1 MRPLLLGSLL
11 LFLCFG
17 GAFQAQAAEPVM
29 STYESYPIFTVNPVK
44 PNILIILDNSGS
56 MNFNAYGSY
65 PGDGAEVT
73 DEPYAGAPYKPIIET
88 RVSGSSNDAEQNMTG
103 NNVYYDN
110 GDLDLGRFSTNG
122 DKSSVGLRFQ
132 DIQIPPGSTIT
143 RAYIEFTA
151 IANTAGAMSV
161 SIAGEDVDDAATF
174 TTAASSI
181 SSRTKTSQT
190 VTWSPA
196 DWVTN
201 VTYQTAELKDVVQ
214 EVVDRAGWLSGNDMG
229 FIFSSIAASVN
240 VRNAYAYDQNTT
252 KAPKLHIEYT
262 QDANTKYYGYF
273 NPDWFYQYSA
283 NKFSHKY
290 KKIGYASATCPTSWE
305 VKTTA
310 TVTAGGA
317 ATQCLT
323 DASIVSEAIWDGNW
337 LNWATMRR
345 IDVARKVIM
354 GGKAT
359 ARTGG
364 GNQTL
369 YGEDPA
375 QASRTFMRKF
385 NSTVASAVSPYDNN
399 RMYGVKGG
407 YLYVDHDADNDPFEN
422 GSIKFSLAIDTNQLF
437 EPEIF
442 VNGNLSGVLQKVG
455 EDKAWWGNEFF
466 YAGTGNNLEGGKIV
480 SSVGTNLTTL
490 VTDLQNTGADT
501 WTPLAEAYYVAMQ
514 YYKQQSADTT
524 LGYHGQ
530 ATGTLNNTNDPYYH
544 NSDFV
549 PCSQSFVLMLTDGAS
564 TKDARIPAGLKS
576 TDGDANDNTS
586 CNETTGAN
594 CDYPD
599 GGTDFLDDVAL
610 YARTHDLRA
619 DLDGDQNLILYTVY
633 AFGNDSNARGLL
645 WDAAKNGGF
654 TDKNGNNLPDLTEE
668 WDSNNDGDP
677 DTYFEAANGYKLE
690 SKILAAIN
698 DILRRAASGTAVS
711 VLATS
716 SEGEGNLV
724 QAYFRP
730 VITNGLVDTKWLG
743 YLQSLW
749 VDSKG
754 YLREDSNGNHTLD
767 LGTDKPIAYVI
778 DANGNTVV
786 NKYAVTDADP
796 YPDLTVDIPQA
807 FTLNDIKPVWE
818 AGDVL
823 TRTNPTDRKI
833 FTSIEGAAPAATSL
847 FGGVKFNNDTVALS
861 NFIKPFLGVKDATAW
876 SYLGTTP
883 DNRANNLIHFIRGND
898 TGFSGTAN
906 IRQRGFN
913 GSVWRLGDIVNSTP
927 VAIAVPPDNYGTIYS
942 DQSYQAF
949 YEFNKTRADRETVI
963 YVGSND
969 GMLHAFTSWQ
979 YDAVTRQFNKPFG
992 AGATE
997 EIGAELWAY
1006 VPRALLPHLKW
1017 LASPDYSHVFY
1028 VDLKPKVIDAKIFYN
1043 TLGDSTSGIIADGY
1057 HPNGWGT
1064 ILVGGLRTGGKS
1076 ISVTDDFDYNAG
1088 TADTTKTFTSSYFAI
1103 DISNPRSPKLLWE
1116 KTYGGL
1122 NLNISEPTLL
1132 KIDDK
1137 WFLTFGSGP
1146 ETYDGTST
1154 TKGHVFVVDLT
1165 TGTPYK
1171 NGANDWLFE
1180 TAEAKAFMSGS
1191 ASLDKGLNYST
1202 DAVYFGETYENAGG
1216 WDGAMYKVTIPWK
1229 CTTAP
1234 CTLYDNYGDITKGDY
1249 IDNPL
1254 DATQPW
1260 TFDKIF
1266 SSPSPITA
1274 PPSLSLDFADNVWI
1288 YFGTGRYFSQADK
1301 STTDTQYLFGIK
1313 DQFFKKLKYNPLP
1326 APGAWANSTYYH
1338 NYASVSPAL
1347 TTANLFDG
1355 DSVKVIFPWGCDE
1368 APAGDCSGVP
1378 AGQVG
1383 DIYNNGSCVCA
1394 YAWPSLICTA
1404 VAPADQAFCDSFES
1418 DPTKVGD
1425 PDGTGRC
1432 SCVTYVEPS
1441 WGGIA
1446 KVPGGCDTVPFGVVA
1461 DTATCKSLYW
1471 RATGSTDG
1479 ACDNIPFGTVGSF
1492 DQSTTPATL
1501 AGSTCVTEEV
1511 APPAYSCTARPV
1523 GNCAAPPIAV
1533 GEEGDIRGDGG
1544 SCTCGYFTCTDNVA
1558 GAVDGCD
1565 DLNFSTLSTI
1575 NNFPDV
1581 QGDNSCLC
1589 SFAASATAVVVDD
1602 TGLNL
1607 QSFNELLDS
1616 ARTKEGWM
1624 RTLPEPKERSLSKP
1638 SLLGG
1643 LALFTTHVPNQDV
1656 CSFGGQSNLYAL
1668 YFETGTAYKKPVFD
1682 NGFDTVGGLTVVR
1695 DKLRLGL
1702 GIASSVGIH
1711 VGKQEGGKA
1720 TGFIQQSTGAIERLN
1735 LDPAFNIRSGFTSW
1749 EER

>member
-1 MRPLLLGSLL
+1 MKPLLLGSLIL
-11 LFLCFG
+11 TLCLSS
-17 GAFQAQAAEPVM
+17 AFHGMAAEPSM

-65 PGDGAEVT
+65 PGDGGLVT
-73 DEPYAGAPYKPIIET
+73 DEPFAGAPYEPVIET
-88 RVSGSSNDAEQNMTG
+88 SISASNDDAESNKNGGAAWYNNNDLDIGRFDG
-103 NNVYYDN
+103 NNN
-110 GDLDLGRFSTNG
+110 TESAL
-122 DKSSVGLRFQ
+122 GLRFNNLT
-132 DIQIPPGSTIT
+132 IPPNSQIT
-143 RAYIEFTA
+143 AAYIEFKA
-151 IANTAGAMSV
+151 KIASDAAAVNLQ
-161 SIAGEDVDDAATF
+161 IAGEDIDDAPTF
-174 TTAASSI
+174 TTANNNITGRTQTTSKASWSI
-181 SSRTKTSQT
+181 AGQ
-190 VTWSPA
+190 
-196 DWVTN
+196 WVAN
-201 VTYQTAELKDVVQ
+201 NSYQTSDIKGVIQ
-214 EVVDRAGWLSGNDMG
+214 EIVDRDGWTSGNSMAFIIQNDSANPSNAWRAAKPFDG
-229 FIFSSIAASVN
+229 FGIAES
-240 VRNAYAYDQNTT
+240 
-252 KAPKLHIEYT
+252 PKLHIEYT
-262 QDANTKYYGYF
+262 QAATTKYYGYF
-273 NPDWFYQYSA
+273 NPDWFYQYSS

-290 KKIGYASATCPTSWE
+290 KKINYATATCPTSWE
-305 VKTTA
+305 VQTAA

-323 DASIVSEAIWDGNW
+323 DANIVAEAIWDGNW

-369 YGEDPA
+369 YGENPA
-375 QASRTFMRKF
+375 QASRTFIRNF
-385 NSTVASAVSPYDNN
+385 DSTGGAAVSPYDGNYW
-399 RMYGVKGG
+399 YGLKDG
-407 YLYVDHDADNDPFEN
+407 YLYADNDNGPFTSYTERYN
-422 GSIKFSLAIDTNQLF
+422 LAIDTNQLF

-442 VNGNLSGVLQKVG
+442 VDGNLSGVLQKIG

-480 SSVGTNLTTL
+480 SAVDTNLTTL
-490 VTDLQNTGADT
+490 ITDLQNTGADT
-501 WTPLAEAYYVAMQ
+501 WTPLAESYYVAMQ
-514 YYKQQSADTT
+514 YYKQEQADTS

-530 ATGTLNNTNDPYYH
+530 ATGALNNTNDPYYH
-544 NSDFV
+544 DSAFV
-549 PCSQSFVLMLTDGAS
+549 PCGKSFVLMLTDGAS
-564 TKDARIPAGLKS
+564 TKDARIPPALKS
-576 TDGDANDNTS
+576 TDGDAADNTA
-586 CNETTGAN
+586 CNETSGAN

-619 DLDGDQNLILYTVY
+619 DLDGDQNLILYPVY
-633 AFGNDSNARGLL
+633 AFGNDNNARNLL
-645 WDAAKNGGF
+645 RDAAKNGGF
-654 TDKNGNNLPDLTEE
+654 VDKNGNNLPDQIAE

-677 DTYFEAANGYKLE
+677 DTYFEAANGYDLE
-690 SKILAAIN
+690 ENILKAIN

-730 VITNGLVDTKWLG
+730 VVTNGLVDTKWLG

-754 YLREDSNGNHTLD
+754 YLREDSDGNQTLD
-767 LGTDKPIAYVI
+767 LGSDMPIAYEI

-796 YPDLTVDIPQA
+796 YPDFTVDVPQE
-807 FTLNDIKPVWE
+807 FTLNDIEPVWE

-823 TRTNPTDRKI
+823 TRTDPTDRKI
-833 FTSIEGAAPAATSL
+833 FTSIEGAAPAASSL
-847 FGGVKFNNDTVALS
+847 FGGIKLDNDSAALRD
-861 NFIKPFLGVKDATAW
+861 FIKPFLGVKDATTW
-876 SYLGTTP
+876 SYLGTTH

-898 TGFSGTAN
+898 SGYSGSVN
-906 IRQRGFN
+906 IRQRGLD

-927 VAIAVPPDNYGTIYS
+927 VAIAVPPENYGSIYS
-942 DQSYQAF
+942 DESYQQF
-949 YEFNKTRADRETVI
+949 FEFHKTRADRETVV
-963 YVGSND
+963 YVGAND

-992 AGATE
+992 AGVTE
-997 EIGAELWAY
+997 EIGTELWAY

-1043 TLGDSTSGIIADGY
+1043 TLGDSTSGVIDATY
-1057 HPNGWGT
+1057 HTNGWGT
-1064 ILVGGLRTGGKS
+1064 ILVGGLRTGGKA
-1076 ISVTDDFDYNAG
+1076 IDVTDDFDYNAG
-1088 TADTTKTFTSSYFAI
+1088 TADSTKSFTSSYFAI

-1122 NLNISEPTLL
+1122 NLNISEPTVL
-1132 KIDDK
+1132 KIGTK

-1154 TKGHVFVVDLT
+1154 VKGHVFVVDLA

-1180 TAEAKAFMSGS
+1180 AEEAKAFISGS

-1202 DAVYFGETYENAGG
+1202 DAAYFGETYESGAG
-1216 WDGAMYKVTIPWK
+1216 WNGALYKMTIPWK
-1229 CTTAP
+1229 CTAAP
-1234 CTLYDNYGDITKGDY
+1234 CTVYDDYGDMAKGVY

-1254 DATQPW
+1254 DGAQPW
-1260 TFDKIF
+1260 TFGKIF
-1266 SSPSPITA
+1266 SSPEPITA
-1274 PPSLSLDFADNVWI
+1274 PPSLSVDFADNTWI

-1313 DQFFKKLKYNPLP
+1313 DPFFKKLQYDPVP
-1326 APGAWANSTYYH
+1326 DPPIWTDSTYFH
-1338 NYASVSPAL
+1338 NYANAGARPPL
-1347 TTANLFDG
+1347 TSADLFDA
-1355 DSVKVIFPWGCDE
+1355 DSVKVVHPWGCDE
-1368 APAGDCSGVP
+1368 APLGDCSSVP

-1383 DIYNNGSCVCA
+1383 DIYDDGSCICA
-1394 YAWPSLICTA
+1394 YDWPSLTCTPA
-1404 VAPADQAFCDSFES
+1404 APADQALCDSFES
-1418 DPTKVGD
+1418 DPEKLGD

-1432 SCVTYVEPS
+1432 SCVPYVVPS
-1441 WGGIA
+1441 WGYVE
-1446 KVPGGCDTVPFGVVA
+1446 KVAGGCDTVPFGVVA

-1471 RATGSTDG
+1471 RAKG
-1479 ACDNIPFGTVGSF
+1479 DNDTSCLGLGFDDIGTF
-1492 DQSTTPATL
+1492 IIAPD
-1501 AGSTCVTEEV
+1501 GSTCVTEEV
-1511 APPAYSCTARPV
+1511 PPPPYNCTARPIGDCSAPAIPV
-1523 GNCAAPPIAV
+1523 GQ
-1533 GEEGDIRGDGG
+1533 EGDIRGDGG

-1558 GAVDGCD
+1558 NGCD
-1565 DLNFSTLSTI
+1565 DLDFNTLPAI
-1575 NNFPDV
+1575 NNFPDI

-1589 SFAASATAVVVDD
+1589 TFVDSPEGVVVDD
-1602 TGLNL
+1602 TGLNM
-1607 QSFNELLDS
+1607 QSFSELVDL

-1624 RTLPEPKERSLSKP
+1624 RTLSEPKERSLSKP

-1643 LALFTTHVPNQDV
+1643 LTLFTTHVPNQEV
-1656 CSFGGQSNLYAL
+1656 CSFGGESYLYAL
-1668 YFETGTAYKKPVFD
+1668 YFETGTAYKRPVFD
-1682 NGFDTVGGLTVVR
+1682 DGYDTVGGVTVIR
-1695 DKLRLGL
+1695 DRLKLGL

-1720 TGFIQQSTGAIERLN
+1720 TGFIQQSTGAIEQLN